1 MTLEPDLLRHV
12 AKGFVVAVAVAAL
25 FGFLLTT
32 LDQVPQHEI
41 ENEWDRGRGIGRV
54 RGYAAA
60 FSEGRNTG
68 AEQASADLPR
78 LIESGD
84 PREAYRLAFDYS
96 WNDAIDT
103 ALNKARPQKLT
114 PLAAFDAWE
123 ALKR

>member
-12 AKGFVVAVAVAAL
+12 VKGFVVAVALSAL

-54 RGYAAA
+54 RGYSAA
-60 FSEGRNTG
+60 FSEGRNAG
-68 AEQASADLPR
+68 AEQALADLPS
-78 LIESGD
+78 LIEAGD
-84 PREAYRLAFDYS
+84 PHDAYNLAYDYS
-96 WNDAIDT
+96 WNDAIDV

-114 PLAAFDAWE
+114 PLAAFEEWE
-123 ALKR
+123 ELKR